1 VTVRRKIAALATAVG
16 CGAVPFTWN
25 VAPAE
30 AREVFEQL
38 KEFEVR
44 YRDFDGQTVTCGVV
58 GQSTLFRPDTS
69 TPFEGLSLTFAYEVS
84 GSGSGCDATVGV
96 IATYTGA
103 SGLRRRSSSFGL
115 QQVSLENDDVLTDY
129 VATHRVLFQDCA
141 FDCFVEFSTRP
152 K

>member
-1 VTVRRKIAALATAVG
+1 MTLRRRIAALATAAG
-16 CGAVPFTWN
+16 CGAVPLMWK

-30 AREVFEQL
+30 AREVFVQD

-44 YRDFDGQTVTCGVV
+44 YRDFNGQTHTCGVS

-69 TPFEGLSLTFAYEVS
+69 TPFEGSSSTFAFQAS
-84 GSGSGCDATVGV
+84 GPGPGCVALVTAT
-96 IATYTGA
+96 ATYTGV
-103 SGLRRRSSSFGL
+103 SGERRRSSSTGL
-115 QQVSLENDDVLTDY
+115 QQVSLENDDVVTNYVTD
-129 VATHRVLFQDCA
+129 HRILFQDCA

>member
-1 VTVRRKIAALATAVG
+1 MTVRRRIAALATAVG
-16 CGAVPFTWN
+16 CGTVPFTWN

-38 KEFEVR
+38 REFEVR
-44 YRDFDGQTVTCGVV
+44 YRDFDGQTVTCGVF

-69 TPFEGLSLTFAYEVS
+69 TPFDGFSVTFTYDAS
-84 GSGSGCDATVGV
+84 GSGPGCDAFVVVT
-96 IATYTGA
+96 ATYTGV
-103 SGLRRRSSSFGL
+103 SGERRRSSSTGL
-115 QQVSLENDDVLTDY
+115 QQVSLENDDVVTDY

-141 FDCFVEFSTRP
+141 FDCVVEFSTRP